1 MQRHAK
7 SGKKKST
14 KMPSVGIEPTGRRKA
29 NERRWVQR
37 HAAGSS
43 IMLVGAASRCHRRC
57 KGKDGRRQMEG
68 GTRDKRRE
76 EDLRQGEQRIHIYD
90 VMQTILN
97 IRKNIHRYRVNRIKY
112 SKI

>member
-1 MQRHAK
+1 
-7 SGKKKST
+7 
-14 KMPSVGIEPTGRRKA
+14 
-29 NERRWVQR
+29 
-37 HAAGSS
+37 
-43 IMLVGAASRCHRRC
+43 
-57 KGKDGRRQMEG
+57 MEG

-76 EDLRQGEQRIHIYD
+76 EDLREGEQRIHIYD